1 MMLNLGMKTWAFSG
15 ELKQKK
21 KELEARIQQILLP
34 KKDRVGVKFQFPDSR
49 VIQNRIVKL
58 RSRSKSGE
66 GQLRVR

>member
-49 VIQNRIVKL
+49 VIQIVL
-58 RSRSKSGE
+58 SSSGP
-66 GQLRVR
+66 GLSQVKVS